1 MLGLEPGMAHVGLG
15 LLSVRTVLG
24 LCSVAKKGLPREVVA
39 AVGAGR
45 GQGLAA
51 PWNPWGPWDPHSINS

>member
-1 MLGLEPGMAHVGLG
+1 MPGLEPAMAHVGLG

-39 AVGAGR
+39 AVVAGR

-51 PWNPWGPWDPHSINS
+51 PGIPGAPGTPTP